1 MRCSKCHKFNPEKSN
16 FCSHCGSKLHANQ
29 ASSNISNHKHRESES
44 QISKEILDMVEE
56 KARSIETN
64 TIERIQ
70 KRTLDWAKVQI
81 FIVGIAIAIIQIS
94 LLIWGFTKFS
104 EFQDLIKKSEKDIQ
118 GSRDKVKQDANDFDN
133 EIQEEFSKLDAIRKD
148 IDKINIQD
156 FRKEIGKMN
165 AEIQETVTEARRL
178 RNEAQTDRELAKAD
192 RKEIQRLQN
201 SFFDIFIQVDGDE
214 DKLNKILPELITKL
228 NEAGFVINNSN
239 IAHVGVDKTEV
250 IYYNTT
256 AEEKAKFLA
265 DLLCNENLDIKCRP
279 NLRRERNPREISIKI
294 KIQ

>member
-29 ASSNISNHKHRESES
+29 ASSNISKHKHRESES
-44 QISKEILDMVEE
+44 QITKEILDMIED

-64 TIERIQ
+64 TIEKIQ

-104 EFQDLIKKSEKDIQ
+104 EFNDLIKKSEKDIQ
-118 GSRDKVKQDANDFDN
+118 VSKNKVTQAANAFDN
-133 EIQEEFSKLDAIRKD
+133 DIQNELSKLDAIRKD

-156 FRKEIGKMN
+156 FRKEIDRMKDEFQGT
-165 AEIQETVTEARRL
+165 ITEARRL

-201 SFFDIFIQVDGDE
+201 SFFDIFIQIDGDE
-214 DKLNKILPELITKL
+214 DQLNNKLPELITKL
-228 NEAGFVINNSN
+228 NEAGFVFNNSN
-239 IAHVGVDKTEV
+239 IANVSVDKTEV
-250 IYYNTT
+250 IYYNNT

-265 DLLCNENLDIKCRP
+265 NLLCNEYLDIKCRA
-279 NLRRERNPREISIKI
+279 NLRRERNPREILIKI